1 MTYSSYRIMKRADT
15 FWVEMQVPIWF
26 GLAMK
31 WIKVSGTLI
40 DLDDAFT
47 VMDRIRMENMAY
59 VEFKNSPA
67 VEVWRSTDE

>member
-1 MTYSSYRIMKRADT
+1 MTYSNYRIMKRADN
-15 FWVEMQVPIWF
+15 FWVEIQVPIWF